1 MQTTP
6 RLIAVSTISALVLL
20 TGMTYEVVHLI
31 GRIAALEIAVA
42 TAHQIAQ
49 TASSEVAEL
58 QAATR
63 LYIS

>member
-1 MQTTP
+1 
-6 RLIAVSTISALVLL
+6 
-20 TGMTYEVVHLI
+20 MTYEVVHLI

-58 QAATR
+58 QAAIDDLKSEIEDLQDKR
-63 LYIS
+63 